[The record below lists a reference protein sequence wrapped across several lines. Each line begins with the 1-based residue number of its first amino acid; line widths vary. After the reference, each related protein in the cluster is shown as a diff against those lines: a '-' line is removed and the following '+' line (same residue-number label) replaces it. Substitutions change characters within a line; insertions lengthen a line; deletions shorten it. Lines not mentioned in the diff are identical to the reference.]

1 MKTAVRKGYL
11 EIDFQSEPFTSIGSL
26 ISRATRLFFSNLP
39 FLSLVTLAVFLPSK
53 LVVQFICYLFDLP
66 ADGVISYIAM
76 DVTDLIFSA
85 LVMPAAIYG
94 LVLNLRGKTFPLS
107 DAFRWGRRQW
117 RRSLW
122 NKFKVEIT
130 IMLWG
135 ALLIVPG
142 IVAMIKLIFVDTIVA
157 IEADREPEP
166 LQRSRELSQ
175 GRRWRI
181 LLALLPA
188 LPLSLL
194 HMYATLR
201 ALQYS
206 RWLMVPVDSVF
217 SIVDHWMTAAVLL
230 IYLGLAM
237 PAVTEAAKRK
247 IA

>member
-1 MKTAVRKGYL
+1 MKPAVRKGYL
-11 EIDFQSEPFTSIGSL
+11 EIDFACEPFSSIGGL
-26 ISRATRLFFSNLP
+26 FSRATRLFFSNLT
-39 FLSLVTLAVFLPSK
+39 FLSLVTLAIFMPSK
-53 LVVQFICYLFDLP
+53 LAVQFLCYLFDLP
-66 ADGVISYIAM
+66 ADGVISYLAM
-76 DVTDLIFSA
+76 DLTDLIFSA

-94 LVLNLRGKTFPLS
+94 LVMNLRGKPFLLS
-107 DAFRWGRRQW
+107 EAFRWGRRQW
-117 RRSLW
+117 GKTLW

-157 IEADREPEP
+157 IDADREPEP

-181 LLALLPA
+181 LIALLPA
-188 LPLSLL
+188 LPLSLV

-206 RWLMVPVDSVF
+206 RWLMVPVDSLF

-230 IYLGLAM
+230 IYLGLSM
-237 PAVTEAAKRK
+237 PGVTEAAKRK
-247 IA
+247 AA